1 MHRASLYIAL
11 LWTAILLFAAAKL
24 LPMVMSTLVSRA
36 ATAGG
41 GM

>member
-1 MHRASLYIAL
+1 MHRVSLYAAL

-24 LPMVMSTLVSRA
+24 LPVVVHTLIARA
-36 ATAGG
+36 SAAGG